1 MNSTHKLIT
10 STKTQALQLKATLE
24 QDLAALQE
32 EACRYFDTLHERVEA
47 EGVETVA
54 AHQEELS
61 ARLEAAEVDLVDTQV
76 LLAFLD
82 SF

>member
-10 STKTQALQLKATLE
+10 STKAQALQLKTTLE

-32 EACRYFDTLHERVEA
+32 EACRYFDTLHERVA
-47 EGVETVA
+47 TEGVEAVA

-61 ARLEAAEVDLVDTQV
+61 VQLEAAEADLVDARA